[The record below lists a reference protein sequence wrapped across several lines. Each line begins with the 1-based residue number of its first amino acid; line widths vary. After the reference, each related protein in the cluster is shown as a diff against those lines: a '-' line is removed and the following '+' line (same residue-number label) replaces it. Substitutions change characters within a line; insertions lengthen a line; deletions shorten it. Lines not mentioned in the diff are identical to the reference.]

1 MAIQSTQYAGLVAT
15 PRVKPNPQDSGNS
28 IAMFRATTPTTYAAQ
43 AVNELFDLFIL
54 PKSTLILPF
63 GVLENATN
71 AASVTLAIGLRSL
84 ATGTVVSATQLLAAT
99 AITTA
104 ARTTIN
110 SGAAFTAGVG
120 YICTEDM
127 IVYATFAG
135 ATSTANAQIS
145 VYLPV
150 VTLSA

>member
-1 MAIQSTQYAGLVAT
+1 MAIQSTQYAGLT
-15 PRVKPNPQDSGNS
+15 SNPRVKPSPVDSGNS
-28 IAMFRATTPTTYAAQ
+28 VKLFRFTTPTTYAAQ
-43 AVNELFDLFIL
+43 AANELWDMGVI
-54 PKSTLILPF
+54 PAGTLVLPF

-104 ARTTIN
+104 ARTLIN

-120 YICTEDM
+120 YVCTEDM
-127 IVYATFAG
+127 IVYGTFAG
-135 ATSTANAQIS
+135 ATTTANAQIS

-150 VTLSA
+150 VTID

>member
-1 MAIQSTQYAGLVAT
+1 MAIQSTQYAGLVSI
-15 PRVKPNPQDSGNS
+15 PRVKSLPIDSGNNVKL
-28 IAMFRATTPTTYAAQ
+28 FRATTPTTYAAQ
-43 AVNELFDLFIL
+43 AVNELFDLFVI
-54 PKSTLILPF
+54 PKGSLIMPF

-71 AASVTLAIGLRSL
+71 AASVTLAIGLRTL
-84 ATGTVVSATQLLAAT
+84 AAGTVISATQLLAAT

-110 SGAAFTAGVG
+110 SGAAFTAGTG

-150 VTLSA
+150 VTID

>member
-1 MAIQSTQYAGLVAT
+1 MAIQSTQYAGLVST
-15 PRVKPNPQDSGNS
+15 PRVKPRPQDAGNS
-28 IAMFRATTPTTYAAQ
+28 EKTFVFQTPTTYAAQ
-43 AVNELFDLFIL
+43 SIAELFDMGIIPAGSRVLAH
-54 PKSTLILPF
+54 

-71 AASVTLAIGLRSL
+71 AASVTLSIGLRSL

-110 SGAAFTAGVG
+110 SGAAFTAGTG
-120 YICTEDM
+120 YICPEDM
-127 IVYATFAG
+127 IVYGTFGG
-135 ATSTANAQIS
+135 ATSTANAQIT

-150 VTLSA
+150 IMGG